1 MRLGEVRLEYLTR
14 AGRLERLEGL
24 LPLRDSLVGL
34 EPFGIGLP
42 TSGPVSSVEAGLRLS
57 AAEPGLR
64 LMRLAVELGGI
75 NLRDR
80 FLANGFQS
88 WSETRLLGPDD
99 RLPGVRLLGF
109 LRPYGDYNWVDYDGR
124 PGRLHSH
131 WLTYTVDGGG
141 PAPGRTA
148 ASESGRGVT
157 FLGSLN
163 EANAYT
169 VFRADYRAGRLW
181 AEIDV
186 EGWEPS
192 PGDVLAHLFWAEAPA
207 GEGHPL
213 PSAVGH
219 GPQPTA
225 DNLLLALVR
234 AYTARLAEVT
244 RNELGRG
251 APDWATGTLV
261 PRLPHRPGGWN
272 SWYNYYTRVTAK
284 DILSEAETLRSTGLP
299 LDFVQIDDGWQAAV
313 GDWLELSPRFAGATH
328 AGGPASP
335 ATRAP
340 TAIKGPVTNQ
350 VMKDLASAIHYK
362 GFEPGLWV
370 APFVAVRQSEAHAR
384 GWTRPWKA
392 GWNPGWGSSIYPLDL
407 SRPEVTD
414 YVRQVGEAIYE
425 WGFGLVKADFLY
437 AAAPRPWGGRT
448 RAQRM
453 REAVR
458 LLREVA
464 PGRLLAC
471 GAPLASAAGLCDY
484 NRLGADTAPIW
495 ESKLLSFCR
504 YRERVSNLGALR
516 TVLGRWFMNGTLFV
530 LDPDVFILG
539 KSRLTPAQRRT
550 LYEVTTTVGGMQ
562 SFSDSVAGLDPEAR
576 TFLART
582 FPLPPLEVRVVSEE
596 RPDLFAVR
604 VGSPAPSGTPTPAN
618 VLRVNLSP
626 RTQGGLAPHDA
637 HWG

>member
-1 MRLGEVRLEYLTR
+1 VRLGEVRLEYLTR
-14 AGRLERLEGL
+14 AGRLERLVGL

-34 EPFGIGLP
+34 EPFGSGLP
-42 TSGPVSSVEAGLRLS
+42 TSGPVSSVEAGLCLS

-64 LMRLAVELGGI
+64 LVRLTVELKGI

-109 LRPYGDYNWVDYDGR
+109 LRPYGDYDWVDYDGR
-124 PGRLHSH
+124 AGRLHSH
-131 WLTYTVDGGG
+131 WLTYTVDDGDPASGG
-141 PAPGRTA
+141 TA
-148 ASESGRGVT
+148 TNESGRGVT

-186 EGWEPS
+186 AGWEPS
-192 PGDVLAHLFWAEAPA
+192 PGDVLAHLFWAEASA
-207 GEGHPL
+207 GEGPPL
-213 PSAVGH
+213 LPLVGAYA
-219 GPQPTA
+219 A
-225 DNLLLALVR
+225 DSPLLPLVR
-234 AYTARLAEVT
+234 AYAARLAEVT
-244 RNELGRG
+244 RSELGRG
-251 APDWATGTLV
+251 APDWAPGTLV

-284 DILSEAETLRSTGLP
+284 DILAEAETLRSTGLP

-313 GDWLELSPRFAGATH
+313 GDWLELSPRFAGAAP
-328 AGGPASP
+328 AGGPANP

-340 TAIKGPVTNQ
+340 TAIKGPVANQ
-350 VMKDLASAIHYK
+350 VMKDLASAIRGK

-370 APFVAVRQSEAHAR
+370 APFVAIRRSEAYAR

-407 SRPEVTD
+407 SRPEVAD
-414 YVRQVGEAIYE
+414 YVRQVGEAIHE

-437 AAAPRPWGGRT
+437 AAALRPWGGRT

-453 REAVR
+453 REAMR

-484 NRLGADTAPIW
+484 NRLGADTAPTW
-495 ESKLLSFCR
+495 EGKLLSFCR

-562 SFSDSVAGLDPEAR
+562 SFSDSVAGLEPEAR
-576 TFLART
+576 TFLVRT
-582 FPLPPLEVRVVSEE
+582 FPLPPLEVRAVSEE

-604 VGSPAPSGTPTPAN
+604 VGSLAPSDTPTPAN

>member
-1 MRLGEVRLEYLTR
+1 VRMGEVRLEYLTR
-14 AGRLERLEGL
+14 AGRLERLAGP

-34 EPFGIGLP
+34 APFG
-42 TSGPVSSVEAGLRLS
+42 SGPPISRPASSVEAGLRLS
-57 AAEPGLR
+57 AAESGLR
-64 LMRLAVELGGI
+64 LVRLTVELEGV

-99 RLPGVRLLGF
+99 RLPGLRLLGF
-109 LRPYGDYNWVDYDGR
+109 LRPYGDYDWVAYDGR
-124 PGRLHSH
+124 PGRFHSH
-131 WLTYTVDGGG
+131 WLTYTVDGGS
-141 PAPGRTA
+141 PAPGRNTA
-148 ASESGRGVT
+148 GECARGVT

-186 EGWEPS
+186 DGWAPS
-192 PGDVLAHLFWAEAPA
+192 PGDVLAHLFWAEAAA
-207 GEGHPL
+207 GEGYPL
-213 PSAVGH
+213 PGARPSAAAES
-219 GPQPTA
+219 P
-225 DNLLLALVR
+225 LLPLVR
-234 AYTARLAEVT
+234 AYAARLAEVT
-244 RNELGRG
+244 RSELGRG
-251 APDWATGTLV
+251 APDWAPGTLV

-272 SWYNYYTRVTAK
+272 SWYNYYTRVTAN
-284 DILSEAETLRSTGLP
+284 DILSEAESLRSAGLP

-313 GDWLELSPRFAGATH
+313 GDWLELSPRFAGAAP

-340 TAIKGPVTNQ
+340 TALKGPVANQ
-350 VMKDLASAIHYK
+350 VMKALVSAIRGQ

-370 APFVAVRQSEAHAR
+370 APFAAIRQSETHAR

-414 YVRQVGEAIYE
+414 YVRRVGEAIHE

-437 AAAPRPWGGRT
+437 TAALRPWGGRT

-453 REAVR
+453 REAMR

-484 NRLGADTAPIW
+484 NRLGADTAPVW
-495 ESKLLSFCR
+495 ESGLLSFCR

-539 KSRLTPAQRRT
+539 KSHLTPAQRRT

-562 SFSDSVAGLDPEAR
+562 SFSDSVAGLDPETR
-576 TFLART
+576 TLLART
-582 FPLPPLEVRVVSEE
+582 FPLPPLEVRAVSEE
-596 RPDLFAVR
+596 WPDFFAVR
-604 VGSPAPSGTPTPAN
+604 VGRPAPSGTPTPAS
-618 VLRVNLSP
+618 VLGVNLSP